1 MARLEAAVGGEGGG
15 DGSAAGLLS
24 AIQFPPYAA
33 AELLP
38 VADDAFGM
46 NAQCFVR
53 QKATNSEHDSTES
66 YCAFLFEVSFCI
78 FCFLVVVF
86 LFLQL
91 QIIRGISSD
100 EVRSSSPVEA
110 NSEMTYTSTIR
121 PAHHGGSRPNR

>member
-15 DGSAAGLLS
+15 DGAAAGLLS

-66 YCAFLFEVSFCI
+66 YCAFLFEVGFVLH
-78 FCFLVVVF
+78 FCFPRRGVF
-86 LFLQL
+86 VANR
-91 QIIRGISSD
+91 RGISSD
-100 EVRSSSPVEA
+100 EVRFQVRSS
-110 NSEMTYTSTIR
+110 
-121 PAHHGGSRPNR
+121 